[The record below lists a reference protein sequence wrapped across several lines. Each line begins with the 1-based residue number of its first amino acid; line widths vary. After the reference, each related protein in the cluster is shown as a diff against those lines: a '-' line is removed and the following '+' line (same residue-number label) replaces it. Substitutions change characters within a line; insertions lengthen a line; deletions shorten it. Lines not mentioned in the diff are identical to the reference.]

1 MSFTYSNLNERGPG
15 RVVSKLAWV
24 LPGIRSVQAQ
34 VEPYAQWWAESNRRA
49 LDSGRGLWVVLGD
62 SMSQGIGA
70 SAPDRGWVGQLLA
83 EPPPRIE
90 GLAALNLS
98 FTGARVDDV
107 AGRQLD
113 ALELVRDQ
121 GHRIELVTLLIG
133 NNDLMSPRWRKTL
146 DASMSA
152 LLDRVPEGTVV
163 ATQPGFQ
170 RAAASL
176 NAVIEDAVRRRPLVV
191 ADFRVPH
198 MRDWRG
204 RLAQDHFHPNDR
216 GYAGMASLVR
226 DTLQGVHSAG

>member
-1 MSFTYSNLNERGPG
+1 MSFSYSNLNERGPG

-24 LPGIRSVQAQ
+24 VPGIRSVQAQ
-34 VEPYAQWWAESNRRA
+34 VEPYAQWWSESNRRA

-83 EPPPRIE
+83 EPPPQIAD
-90 GLAALNLS
+90 LAALNLS

-113 ALELVRDQ
+113 ALDEVRAQ

-133 NNDLMSPRWRKTL
+133 NNDLLSPKWRKTL
-146 DASMSA
+146 NASMRS
-152 LLDRVPEGTVV
+152 LLERVPERTVV

-170 RAAASL
+170 KAAASF
-176 NAVIEDAVRRRPLVV
+176 NAVIDDATRRRPLVV

-226 DTLQGVHSAG
+226 ETLQNVHSS